1 VFGRR
6 LHSHNRMARTRRD
19 YYEILGVPRDA
30 SEEEIRRAFRRLAL
44 QYHPDRNKSPEAEE
58 IFKEINEAYQ
68 VLSDP
73 EKRAAY
79 DRYGHDGSPGFP
91 GFEDFGAFSGFG
103 DIFEAF
109 FGSTT
114 STRRGPRRG
123 ADIRAELTLSFE
135 EAAFGT
141 ERDVE
146 VTRLEVC
153 SVCRGS
159 GARPGTQPTRCPTCG
174 GTGQVRRI
182 HQSLFGHFVNIATC
196 TRCQG
201 EGRVIEYPCPNC
213 RGAGLER
220 RTRRVRVRIPA
231 GIDDGNQ
238 VRVAGEGNA
247 GVKGGQPGDLYIT
260 VHVEPHPELTRQ
272 GHDLYYELAIN
283 FAQAALGDEVEVPT
297 LDGRP
302 TVIQIPPG
310 TQPGE
315 VLVLRGRGIP
325 RLDGRGRGD
334 QVIRVRVEVP
344 RRLTEEQ
351 RRLLAEL
358 ARTFEKPHSSGRG
371 LFDRIKDAFS

>member
-1 VFGRR
+1 MVRPK
-6 LHSHNRMARTRRD
+6 RD

-79 DRYGHDGSPGFP
+79 DRYGHDGVAGPGPGAGSGFP
-91 GFEDFGAFSGFG
+91 GFEDFGTFAGFG

-109 FGSTT
+109 FGSAT
-114 STRRGPRRG
+114 SARRGPRRG
-123 ADIRAELTLSFE
+123 SDLQTELTLSFE
-135 EAAFGT
+135 EAAFGV
-141 ERDVE
+141 EREVE
-146 VTRLEVC
+146 VTRLETC
-153 SVCRGS
+153 SACRGT
-159 GARPGTQPTRCPTCG
+159 GARSGTRIIRCPTCG
-174 GTGQVRRI
+174 GTGQVRRV
-182 HQSLFGHFVNIATC
+182 HQSLFGHFVNLATC
-196 TRCQG
+196 SRCQG
-201 EGRVIEYPCPNC
+201 EGQVIEQPCPNC
-213 RGAGLER
+213 RGTGLER

-231 GIDDGNQ
+231 GVDDGTRI
-238 VRVAGEGNA
+238 RVSGEGNA
-247 GVKGGQPGDLYIT
+247 GVKGGGPGDLYINI
-260 VHVEPHPELTRQ
+260 HVKPHPELTRQ
-272 GHDLYYELAIN
+272 GYDVYYDLALN

-297 LDGRP
+297 LEGP
-302 TVIQIPPG
+302 TVIHIPPG

-334 QVIRVRVEVP
+334 QVIRVQVEVP

-351 RRLLAEL
+351 RRLLSEL
-358 ARTFEKPHSSGRG
+358 ARTFEKPRSSRG
-371 LFDRIKDAFS
+371 LFDRIKGAFG